1 MRRRLL
7 VGSLLVAVAV
17 VVAFTIVRAQD
28 RSADSGAGGGPTDEV
43 VVLDRP
49 GVEQIPSIATNA
61 PVDGEQLPDVPLT
74 TNDGA
79 VVRTS
84 ELLGQPLV
92 LNVWN
97 STCKPCEKE
106 LPAFAEVH
114 AEYGDRVRFVGVN
127 TLDVPEVNESFARS
141 RGVGYELLRDVDGA
155 FVDAVGIAL
164 QPVTLFV
171 DADGTIVEQ
180 TGVLDRAALTSY
192 VEELLS

>member
-17 VVAFTIVRAQD
+17 VLVFAVFRAQSQRD
-28 RSADSGAGGGPTDEV
+28 ASTDDGASDDV

-61 PVDGEQLPDVPLT
+61 PVDGERLPDVPLS

-79 VVRTS
+79 VVRTTD
-84 ELLGQPLV
+84 LLGQPLV

-106 LPAFAEVH
+106 LPDFAAVH
-114 AEYGDRVRFVGVN
+114 AVYGDRVRFVGVN

-171 DADGTIVEQ
+171 DADGVIVEQ
-180 TGVLDRAALTSY
+180 TGVLDRASLTERVEAL
-192 VEELLS
+192 LP